1 MSTYSIPDDSC
12 AGRILLAFS
21 SVMIEARV
29 QLEAGW
35 RQAGWIVDWCEGQH
49 ALARLLAMHP
59 PDAVALCGVAG
70 TLSGLVRTTRT
81 SVPAAVVVALL
92 SEGGLPERIAMM
104 RAGVD
109 LCWPIETQVEEVAA
123 MVDAFARRGTASA
136 AAASAWYLS
145 NAGRVLAGPGGVRL
159 PLTVAE
165 REFMARLLAAP
176 GHRLARQQLACG
188 FRQRGVQDGAPVS
201 SRCCLRGRPI
211 LRMPRRM
218 TRPRACR
225 ATSTS
230 WSRVC
235 APRRSAWASICPC
248 CRCAAGVPVHRR
260 QRRGLTCCAKPPLV
274 LPDKQ
279 SGASGAHGTGLHL
292 ARHGRSGIQ
301 DKSEGLVRHVGWCCR
316 TVQRLR

>member
-49 ALARLLAMHP
+49 AL
-59 PDAVALCGVAG
+59 AG

-201 SRCCLRGRPI
+201 SEVLP
-211 LRMPRRM
+211 
-218 TRPRACR
+218 
-225 ATSTS
+225 S
-230 WSRVC
+230 WTANSSH
-235 APRRSAWASICPC
+235 AASYDA
-248 CRCAAGVPVHRR
+248 AAGLSRNVDVM
-260 QRRGLTCCAKPPLV
+260 V
-274 LPDKQ
+274 
-279 SGASGAHGTGLHL
+279 S
-292 ARHGRSGIQ
+292 
-301 DKSEGLVRHVGWCCR
+301 
-316 TVQRLR
+316 RLRAKAQRMGINLPLLSVRRWGYLFIADSDAG

>member
-35 RQAGWIVDWCEGQH
+35 RQAGWTVDWCEGQH

-188 FRQRGVQDGAPVS
+188 FRQRGTQDGAPVS
-201 SRCCLRGRPI
+201 SEALP
-211 LRMPRRM
+211 
-218 TRPRACR
+218 
-225 ATSTS
+225 S
-230 WSRVC
+230 WTANASHAASYDAAASLSRNVDVMV
-235 APRRSAWASICPC
+235 S
-248 CRCAAGVPVHRR
+248 
-260 QRRGLTCCAKPPLV
+260 
-274 LPDKQ
+274 
-279 SGASGAHGTGLHL
+279 
-292 ARHGRSGIQ
+292 
-301 DKSEGLVRHVGWCCR
+301 
-316 TVQRLR
+316 RLRAKAQRMGINLPLLSVRRWGYLFIADSDAG